1 MFDQAQAL
9 REKIKNHAK
18 VPLKQTRI
26 VTVTSGKGGVGKSN
40 FSLNFALGLIGAGKK
55 VVILDVDLG
64 LANIDVLMG
73 LTPQSYLYE
82 IIEKGKTVWD
92 VLEKG
97 PNGLEFISGG
107 TGFNQILQLNDFQL
121 NQFLEKM
128 SALNGYAD
136 FIIIDTGAGLSKES
150 LRFITA
156 ADDVVLVTTPEPT
169 SITDAYAVVKIVHSK
184 DPDVRFKMVVNRVS
198 NNREGKNAYDK
209 IALVSKRFLNMDIVS
224 LGFVPDDAH
233 VPKAVKKQTPF
244 ILAYPAAMASLGV
257 KDLVTNYLEGTNQ
270 SVYLPQ
276 GVRGFL
282 KRMMNHIK

>member
-9 REKIKNHAK
+9 REQLKNQSNPH
-18 VPLKQTRI
+18 LKQTRV

-40 FSLNFALGLIGAGKK
+40 FSLNFALGLIESGKK

-73 LTPQSYLYE
+73 LSPKNYLFDM
-82 IIEKGKTVWD
+82 IDKGKTVWD

-107 TGFNQILQLNDFQL
+107 TGFSQLLQLSDAQI
-121 NQFLEKM
+121 NQFMEKM

-136 FIIIDTGAGLSKES
+136 YIILDTGAGLSNES
-150 LRFITA
+150 LRFIVA

-169 SITDAYAVVKIVHSK
+169 SITDAYAVVKIIHSK
-184 DPDVRFKMVVNRVS
+184 DPQVRFKMVVNRV
-198 NNREGKNAYDK
+198 NNVKEGKSAYEK
-209 IALVSKRFLNMDIVS
+209 IALVSKRFLNMDISS
-224 LGFVPDDAH
+224 LGYVHDDAH
-233 VPKAVKKQTPF
+233 VSKAVKRQVPF
-244 ILAYPAAMASLGV
+244 FLAYPSSVASLGI
-257 KDLVTNYLEGTNQ
+257 KDLVHSYLDGANQ
-270 SVYLPQ
+270 SVHLPQ

-282 KRMMNHIK
+282 KRMINHIK